1 MASTPQ
7 KGHKGLMYLQVPSN
21 HSLDSL
27 VQTKDRHG
35 TRNMFIH
42 PADCMAPSCGPSL
55 VAQKVESLPAK
66 AGDVGSAPGSGRSA
80 GGGNGNPLQDSWASH
95 VAQLVK
101 NPPAMQETWVQFLAR
116 KDPLEEEMAT
126 HSRILA
132 WRIPWTEEPRGL
144 QSTGS
149 QRVAHD

>member
-55 VAQKVESLPAK
+55 VAQKVESLPA
-66 AGDVGSAPGSGRSA
+66 
-80 GGGNGNPLQDSWASH
+80 
-95 VAQLVK
+95 
-101 NPPAMQETWVQFLAR
+101 MQETLVQFLGR
-116 KDPLEEEMAT
+116 GDPLEK
-126 HSRILA
+126 
-132 WRIPWTEEPRGL
+132 G
-144 QSTGS
+144 
-149 QRVAHD
+149 

>member
-80 GGGNGNPLQDSWASH
+80 GGGNGNPLQCSCMEKSTDRGAWWA
-95 VAQLVK
+95 
-101 NPPAMQETWVQFLAR
+101 
-116 KDPLEEEMAT
+116 
-126 HSRILA
+126 I
-132 WRIPWTEEPRGL
+132 
-144 QSTGS
+144 
-149 QRVAHD
+149 